1 MKKNF
6 LFEKFSVEVNNRL
19 KMLTGKNAKKFLYD
33 AEEIKSKKDWI
44 KSKPSKI
51 DQNGHEEIMQSD
63 SSILF
68 FILLSLPNVNH
79 KPILQPRRHTM
90 PNFRL
95 ISFIQKQINP
105 QNSIN
110 S

>member
-1 MKKNF
+1 MDGLFGGREGFLFWKKFF

-63 SSILF
+63 CSILLF
-68 FILLSLPNVNH
+68 YFA
-79 KPILQPRRHTM
+79 KPP
-90 PNFRL
+90 
-95 ISFIQKQINP
+95 
-105 QNSIN
+105 
-110 S
+110 